1 MANGDGGGTTARG
14 RSPRPIPLSEH
25 KISGHKSSTIRPPLV
40 ALVPVLHRGWY
51 LVHEIDHVGETE
63 VGRQRSVP
71 RSEDGTG
78 RMERAV
84 LPPRPCRLL
93 DALDPYLIFLC
104 WPTERNF
111 PFLLSPPPPPPF
123 LDQDPASVSVKNR
136 RSPQRGDA
144 SGANAASVRVES
156 QSRAI
161 RYTPLRR
168 QLRTMHRA
176 TQGKRENVDDT
187 R

>member
-1 MANGDGGGTTARG
+1 MGITRTRRVRGGWMNASAQARSPWFFEWMANGDGGGTTARG

-111 PFLLSPPPPPPF
+111 PFLLSPPPRPPSWIRILP
-123 LDQDPASVSVKNR
+123 VSVWKT
-136 RSPQRGDA
+136 GD
-144 SGANAASVRVES
+144 
-156 QSRAI
+156 
-161 RYTPLRR
+161 LRR
-168 QLRTMHRA
+168 EEMPLERTLRPSA
-176 TQGKRENVDDT
+176 
-187 R
+187 

>member
-111 PFLLSPPPPPPF
+111 PFLLSPPPAPLPGSGSCQCQCEKQAISAERRCLWSERCVRPRRIAITR
-123 LDQDPASVSVKNR
+123 DSVHPSSSSITYNASSDTGK
-136 RSPQRGDA
+136 
-144 SGANAASVRVES
+144 
-156 QSRAI
+156 
-161 RYTPLRR
+161 
-168 QLRTMHRA
+168 
-176 TQGKRENVDDT
+176 KRE